1 MVINPQVAFINSRV
15 LLIDIGGTN
24 IRTASANI
32 GSSKLINPNKQ
43 NLDCLASFDEMLQ
56 SFLDEDSSIK
66 HLVFSIAGPKLHHSI
81 AMTNREFEIDEGEI
95 LKKFKVDSCHIL
107 NDWESIGHG
116 LSLFKKE
123 EMDFINKGNPFNE
136 SALILGP
143 GTGLGAAQVIQ
154 DNIVLPTEI
163 GNSSFAI
170 QDLFSEFN
178 LQDKEHFN
186 VIEDLISGGGLAKIY
201 SHFADT
207 DKSPEEI
214 VASYHFDQSAQ
225 MSLDIFLKSLAQILS
240 ELALAYMPGRGI
252 YLAGGLVRSL
262 REFLD
267 EEAFIKNFLL
277 NRKSMHAD
285 VLKQM
290 PIALIN
296 QEMTCLH
303 GSLNFINKISQN
315 LN

>member
-1 MVINPQVAFINSRV
+1 MC
-15 LLIDIGGTN
+15 
-24 IRTASANI
+24 IR
-32 GSSKLINPNKQ
+32 
-43 NLDCLASFDEMLQ
+43 
-56 SFLDEDSSIK
+56 DS
-66 HLVFSIAGPKLHHSI
+66 
-81 AMTNREFEIDEGEI
+81 
-95 LKKFKVDSCHIL
+95 
-107 NDWESIGHG
+107 
-116 LSLFKKE
+116 
-123 EMDFINKGNPFNE
+123 
-136 SALILGP
+136 
-143 GTGLGAAQVIQ
+143 
-154 DNIVLPTEI
+154 
-163 GNSSFAI
+163 
-170 QDLFSEFN
+170 
-178 LQDKEHFN
+178 
-186 VIEDLISGGGLAKIY
+186 
-201 SHFADT
+201 
-207 DKSPEEI
+207 
-214 VASYHFDQSAQ
+214 DQSAQ
-225 MSLDIFLKSLAQILS
+225 MSVDIFLKSLAQILS